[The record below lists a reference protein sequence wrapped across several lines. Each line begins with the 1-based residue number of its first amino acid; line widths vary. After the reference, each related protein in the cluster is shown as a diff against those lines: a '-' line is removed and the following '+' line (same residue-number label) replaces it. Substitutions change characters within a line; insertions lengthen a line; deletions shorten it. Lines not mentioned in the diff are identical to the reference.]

1 MLEEEKVERRSP
13 ALRDKDGVAAA
24 QRANRNA
31 SFHRGR
37 PRRRPARVRGGQR
50 GGFAIFAAFLA
61 LSAAVAIAVAVR
73 AHDASDLSYASPYGH
88 AVRAVIFVIDGASAG
103 DLQSPELKSIRALE
117 DEGVRYSD
125 AWLGQVE
132 GVPAASGATIATGS
146 FPRATGV
153 LGNAWM
159 DAKSGQ
165 VRYPADPSQ
174 VLVGSLDQV
183 METRPV
189 TPLATLIK
197 TRNPRARVLSVGGES
212 CAGAAAAAAWT
223 ADYVACAVREG
234 PRWVATSVVGHDLP
248 AGTLHNDVAPA
259 GRPRDRRFAVRVQ
272 GWPLGQQDLWVARQ
286 TVAAMRRV
294 HPALTVVTFSE
305 LSTLLQFAP
314 PSLRQAVKMRVM
326 EGVDRD
332 IALIEHE
339 MQRERVFRS
348 SVFVIT
354 SGRALSPIRSRIRR
368 ATLETA
374 VIAAGGVRAYLQSD
388 TATFLGLGTIIQAQP
403 VAQAIQDQ
411 RLSGVDAIYY
421 KNRNGSSWS
430 YQLQYPNPDLPA
442 RFADSSSYLLSTIAT
457 SDSADVVVSYA
468 PGTGTGGTVRGG
480 FEQTT
485 GSLGLQWD
493 DQHIPLIIA
502 GHGVNRG
509 VVSRFPA
516 RLVDI
521 APTIESM
528 LGLTP
533 PRVDGIVLAD
543 ALIEPPAGAAER
555 LQKRVGTLTRV
566 VQSLRQ
572 RMSL

>member
-1 MLEEEKVERRSP
+1 
-13 ALRDKDGVAAA
+13 
-24 QRANRNA
+24 
-31 SFHRGR
+31 
-37 PRRRPARVRGGQR
+37 
-50 GGFAIFAAFLA
+50 
-61 LSAAVAIAVAVR
+61 LS
-73 AHDASDLSYASPYGH
+73 L
-88 AVRAVIFVIDGASAG
+88 
-103 DLQSPELKSIRALE
+103 
-117 DEGVRYSD
+117 
-125 AWLGQVE
+125 
-132 GVPAASGATIATGS
+132 
-146 FPRATGV
+146 
-153 LGNAWM
+153 
-159 DAKSGQ
+159 
-165 VRYPADPSQ
+165 
-174 VLVGSLDQV
+174 
-183 METRPV
+183 
-189 TPLATLIK
+189 
-197 TRNPRARVLSVGGES
+197 
-212 CAGAAAAAAWT
+212 
-223 ADYVACAVREG
+223 
-234 PRWVATSVVGHDLP
+234 LP
-248 AGTLHNDVAPA
+248 
-259 GRPRDRRFAVRVQ
+259 
-272 GWPLGQQDLWVARQ
+272 
-286 TVAAMRRV
+286 
-294 HPALTVVTFSE
+294 
-305 LSTLLQFAP
+305 
-314 PSLRQAVKMRVM
+314 
-326 EGVDRD
+326 
-332 IALIEHE
+332 
-339 MQRERVFRS
+339 
-348 SVFVIT
+348 
-354 SGRALSPIRSRIRR
+354 R

-480 FEQTT
+480 FEQTA

>member
-1 MLEEEKVERRSP
+1 MLEEEKGGRRSP
-13 ALRDKDGVAAA
+13 TLRGKDGVAAT
-24 QRANRNA
+24 QGANQTR
-31 SFHRGR
+31 SSHRGHSP
-37 PRRRPARVRGGQR
+37 PRAARKRGGRR
-50 GGFAIFAAFLA
+50 GGFVVFAAFLA
-61 LSAAVAIAVAVR
+61 LSAAVAITVASR
-73 AHDASDLSYASPYGH
+73 AHQASDLSYASPYGRAAH
-88 AVRAVIFVIDGASAG
+88 AVIFVIDGAGAG
-103 DLQSPELKSIRALE
+103 DLQLPGLKSIRALE
-117 DEGVRYSD
+117 DQGVRYRD
-125 AWLGQVE
+125 AWVGQIE

-146 FPRATGV
+146 FPTATGV
-153 LGNAWM
+153 LGNAWA

-197 TRNPRARVLSVGGES
+197 TRNSRASVLSVGGES
-212 CAGAAAAAAWT
+212 CAGAAATAAWT
-223 ADYVACAVREG
+223 ADYIVCAVRHG
-234 PRWVATSVVGHDLP
+234 PRWLATGVVGHDLP
-248 AGTLHNDVAPA
+248 AGTLRHDVVPA
-259 GRPRDRRFAVRVQ
+259 GGPRDRRFAVRVQ

-305 LSTLLQFAP
+305 LGILLQFAP
-314 PSLRQAVKMRVM
+314 ASLRQAVKMRVM
-326 EGVDRD
+326 AGVDRD
-332 IALIEHE
+332 IALIERE
-339 MQRERVFRS
+339 MQRERAFRS

-354 SGRALSPIRSRIRR
+354 SGRALSPIRSRLRR
-368 ATLETA
+368 STVETA
-374 VIAAGGVRAYLQSD
+374 VIAAGGVRTYLQSD

-421 KNRNGSSWS
+421 KNRNGNSWS

-442 RFADSSSYLLSTIAT
+442 RFADSSSYLLSTAAT

-468 PGTGTGGTVRGG
+468 PGTGTDGVTRGG
-480 FEQTT
+480 FAQTA

-493 DQHIPLIIA
+493 NQHVPLIIA
-502 GHGVNRG
+502 GHGVNPG
-509 VVSRFPA
+509 VVSSFPA

-521 APTIESM
+521 APTVESL

-533 PRVDGIVLAD
+533 PRVDGTVLAD
-543 ALIEPPAGAAER
+543 ALIEPPAGATER
-555 LQKRVGTLTRV
+555 QQQRVGPLTRV
-566 VQSLRQ
+566 VQSLQQ
-572 RMSL
+572 RLSL

>member
-1 MLEEEKVERRSP
+1 
-13 ALRDKDGVAAA
+13 
-24 QRANRNA
+24 
-31 SFHRGR
+31 
-37 PRRRPARVRGGQR
+37 
-50 GGFAIFAAFLA
+50 
-61 LSAAVAIAVAVR
+61 
-73 AHDASDLSYASPYGH
+73 
-88 AVRAVIFVIDGASAG
+88 
-103 DLQSPELKSIRALE
+103 
-117 DEGVRYSD
+117 
-125 AWLGQVE
+125 
-132 GVPAASGATIATGS
+132 VPAASGATIATGS
-146 FPRATGV
+146 YPTATGV
-153 LGNAWM
+153 LGNAWT

-165 VRYPADPSQ
+165 VRYAADPSQ
-174 VLVGSLDQV
+174 VLVGSLDQA

-223 ADYVACAVREG
+223 ADYIVCAVREG
-234 PRWVATSVVGHDLP
+234 PRWLATSVVGHDLP
-248 AGTLHNDVAPA
+248 TGTLRHDGAPA

-294 HPALTVVTFSE
+294 HPTLTVVTFSE
-305 LSTLLQFAP
+305 LGILLQFAP
-314 PSLRQAVKMRVM
+314 ASLRQTVKMRVM
-326 EGVDRD
+326 AALDRD
-332 IALIEHE
+332 IALIERE

-354 SGRALSPIRSRIRR
+354 SGRALSPIRSRLRR
-368 ATLETA
+368 STLEMA
-374 VIAAGGVRAYLQSD
+374 VIAAGGVQAYLQSD

-421 KNRNGSSWS
+421 KERNGSSWS

-442 RFADSSSYLLSTIAT
+442 RFADSSSYLLSTMAT
-457 SDSADVVVSYA
+457 SDSPDVVVSYA
-468 PGTGTGGTVRGG
+468 PGTGTGGVARGG
-480 FEQTT
+480 FAQTA

-493 DQHIPLIIA
+493 NQHVPLIIA

-509 VVSRFPA
+509 VVSSFPA

-521 APTIESM
+521 APTVGSL

-543 ALIEPPAGAAER
+543 ALIEPPAGATER
-555 LQKRVGTLTRV
+555 QQKQAGPLTRV
-566 VQSLRQ
+566 IQSLRQ
-572 RMSL
+572 RLSL